1 MKSILIACLALLVS
15 SACYAEAGSPSPFL
29 DEVLESQKVQDFF
42 ASRCHAL
49 AQGNNIQSSDTQ
61 HGEYIANCMQ
71 DMAEIWPIGYDES
84 E

>member
-1 MKSILIACLALLVS
+1 MKSIVIACLALLAS
-15 SACYAEAGSPSPFL
+15 SDCYAEAGAPSPFL
-29 DEVLESQKVQDFF
+29 GEVQESQKVQDFF

-49 AQGNNIQSSDTQ
+49 AQDSNILSGDSQ
-61 HGEYIANCMQ
+61 HGEYIASCMQ